1 MSALE
6 VTARVSG
13 RDFDV
18 RLEVAEGETLALL
31 GANGAGKSTLLDAVA
46 GLLRPDEA
54 EISLGGRTLTRTA
67 PGRRTTWVPPHDR
80 NVGLLAQEA
89 RLFPHLTA
97 LDNVAFGPRSRGVG
111 KAAAHV
117 HAREWLARVDLASY
131 ADRRPRQ
138 LSGGQAQRVAV
149 ARALAAEPALV
160 MLDEPLAALDV
171 DVTPAL
177 RGTLRKVLV
186 GRTAVI
192 ATHDVLDA
200 ILLADRIA
208 VLDRGRLVEHGPTRD
223 VLARPRS
230 AFAAAIA
237 GLNMVTGTWEDG
249 AVVTPAGR
257 AVRGRHPDPPP
268 PHGTPV
274 VAVFRP
280 ASVAI
285 YREALPGSPRN
296 STEVTVSAL
305 EPHGELVRVRA
316 DGLHADVTP
325 SAAAELALVPGVRVH
340 FVVKAAE
347 VDVYRAH

>member
-6 VTARVSG
+6 LTATVVERG
-13 RDFDV
+13 FDV

-31 GANGAGKSTLLDAVA
+31 GANGAGKSTLLAAVA

-54 EISLGGRTLTRTA
+54 DISLGGRALTRT
-67 PGRRTTWVPPHDR
+67 GRGRPTWVPPHGR
-80 NVGLLAQEA
+80 NVGLLAQEP
-89 RLFPHLTA
+89 RLFPHLDA
-97 LDNVAFGPRSRGVG
+97 LANVAFGPRSRGVG
-111 KAAAHV
+111 KGEAQSL
-117 HAREWLARVDLASY
+117 ARDWLARVDLTPY

-177 RGTLRKVLV
+177 RGTLREVLA
-186 GRTAVI
+186 GRTAII

-208 VLDRGRLVEHGPTRD
+208 VLDGGRLVEHGPTRE

-237 GLNMVTGTWEDG
+237 GLNMVSGSWEDG
-249 AVVTPAGR
+249 AVVAPTGR
-257 AVRGRHPDPPP
+257 TVLGRHPDPQPP
-268 PHGTPV
+268 RGTPV

-285 YREALPGSPRN
+285 YRKALPGSPRN
-296 STEVTVSAL
+296 SLEVTVATL
-305 EPHGELVRVRA
+305 EPHGELVRVRG

-325 SAAAELALVPGVRVH
+325 SAAADLDLAPGARVH